1 VTTATV
7 LPLRGTPLLP
17 TTPVTVLR
25 RDGRG
30 PLGRLALGAA
40 PRRLHSEV
48 YPVLVASH
56 AGAEPADLVVHGTT
70 ATVLLGDEQ

>member
-30 PLGRLALGAA
+30 PLGRLPLGA
-40 PRRLHSEV
+40 
-48 YPVLVASH
+48 
-56 AGAEPADLVVHGTT
+56 VVHGTT

>member
-1 VTTATV
+1 MTTATV
-7 LPLRGTPLLP
+7 LPLRGSPLLP

-30 PLGRLALGAA
+30 PLGTLPLGAA
-40 PRRLHSEV
+40 PRRLHPGV

-56 AGAEPADLVVHGTT
+56 AGAESADLVVHGTT
-70 ATVLLGDEQ
+70 ATVRLGDEQ